1 MQYMLT
7 LKIWIVDFFYFS
19 CTICKVA
26 PHVLYIW
33 NHNTQGAIFFPIH
46 ASLLLLAFFF
56 QRLTQDKKLDQS
68 TVCIQATCV
77 L

>member
-7 LKIWIVDFFYFS
+7 SKIWIVDFSLFLFL
-19 CTICKVA
+19 A
-26 PHVLYIW
+26 PFVKWPHTYY
-33 NHNTQGAIFFPIH
+33 TFETMGPFFPIH

-56 QRLTQDKKLDQS
+56 RRLTQDKKLDQS

>member
-1 MQYMLT
+1 MRT
-7 LKIWIVDFFYFS
+7 LKIWIVDFSIFHAPFVKWPHTYYTFD
-19 CTICKVA
+19 TI
-26 PHVLYIW
+26 
-33 NHNTQGAIFFPIH
+33 GAIFSPIH